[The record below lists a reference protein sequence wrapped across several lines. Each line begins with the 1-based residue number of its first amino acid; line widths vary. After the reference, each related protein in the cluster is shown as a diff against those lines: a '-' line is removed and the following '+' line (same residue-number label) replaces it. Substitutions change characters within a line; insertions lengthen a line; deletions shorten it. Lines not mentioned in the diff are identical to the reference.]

1 VSISTANPQVATLTR
16 YRFTAAGGETSE
28 SGIDDN
34 GAVLAYV
41 VGKEQVY
48 LNGVLLVRGSD
59 YTASNGTSI
68 TALSP
73 ALVAGDVL
81 EILTFSE
88 FVIANA
94 VDQNLVSAKGDL
106 IVATAD
112 NTVTNLAVGS
122 NGDTIVAD
130 SSTSTG
136 LRYQEPKTLN
146 SLINGGAD
154 IWQRGTSFSSGNG
167 LSIYSADRWHFYR
180 GSNAA
185 GATLSRQTSGLTG
198 FQYAIRLQRNSG
210 NTSIESIG
218 LRYTLESADSYRL
231 AGKTVTLSYYLR
243 KGADYSGT
251 NFRATIAS
259 GTGTDQPV
267 YAFTGFAYAADVSVA
282 PTGSW
287 VRYSITGTI
296 PSNATEVGLEMF
308 SNAAGTAG
316 TNDYVDVTGFQLE
329 IGSVP
334 TPFVRSAGTI
344 QEELAACQR
353 YYVRFNAGNGY
364 GNVANAGYTSASTGV
379 NIFSQFPVQM
389 RSIPSAID
397 FANLGYLDSSGSGAS
412 VSSPSAAA
420 QGVYFANIGWTTA
433 GATVGRFA
441 WLRDLAGAGTGYL
454 GFSAE
459 L

>member
-1 VSISTANPQVATLTR
+1 MTKARSNATANA
-16 YRFTAAGGETSE
+16 
-28 SGIDDN
+28 
-34 GAVLAYV
+34 
-41 VGKEQVY
+41 
-48 LNGVLLVRGSD
+48 
-59 YTASNGTSI
+59 
-68 TALSP
+68 
-73 ALVAGDVL
+73 
-81 EILTFSE
+81 
-88 FVIANA
+88 
-94 VDQNLVSAKGDL
+94 AKGDL
-106 IVATAD
+106 
-112 NTVTNLAVGS
+112 TVGNGTNLSGVLAVGS

-130 SSTSTG
+130 SSTATG

-154 IWQRGTSFSSGNG
+154 IWQRGTSFSSGGG
-167 LSIYSADRWHFYR
+167 LSVYTADRWHFYR

-210 NTSIESIG
+210 NTSIESLG

-231 AGKTVTLSYYLR
+231 AGKTVTLSFYLR

-267 YAFTGFAYAADVSVA
+267 YAFTGFTYAVDQNVT
-282 PTGSW
+282 PTTSW
-287 VRYSITGTI
+287 VRYSVTGAI

-316 TNDYVDVTGFQLE
+316 TNDYVDITGLQLE

-344 QEELAACQR
+344 QGELAACQR
-353 YYVRFNAGNGY
+353 YYWRGAPTGS
-364 GNVANAGYTSASTGV
+364 YTSFSTYAPATSTTTVYCPIPMPVNLRGGAPTLDYSNIGVVDNVNAVLSGGTWTIDAS
-379 NIFSQFPVQM
+379 
-389 RSIPSAID
+389 
-397 FANLGYLDSSGSGAS
+397 SSGVGQVTVKYVHTAAS
-412 VSSPSAAA
+412 LTQYRPYIICANGTTSA
-420 QGVYFANIGWTTA
+420 
-433 GATVGRFA
+433 
-441 WLRDLAGAGTGYL
+441 YL
-454 GFSAE
+454 GLSAE